1 MLAAAP
7 HRESSVSESG
17 PVLAATIA
25 NAALSGPEKIF
36 NLPDSGSVATA
47 YRDAKPYPH
56 LVIDDFFEEAVLEQI
71 SREIVG
77 EKVNFN
83 KVFTDAF
90 QRNKTISTGDA
101 VPPLINVI
109 ASKFAASG
117 MLRYLEKVT
126 GLKRL
131 IPDPHYNSDYGY
143 YHIVGA
149 GGVLGSHVDHS
160 RHNTLHVPH
169 VLNLVVYLSKD
180 WDENDGGALCLYDET
195 GTHVVKRVACRYN
208 RAIIFACTPTAYHGV
223 DPVQESSSRR
233 RHSLYFAYYTV
244 DAAGTDSA
252 SEQFPGLQEGKTN
265 ADRDVS
271 YGTYF
276 VVPFRDLL
284 KRENWV
290 HLRMRLVYFVHL
302 VTPPILVQLLRRFAK
317 ALR

>member
-1 MLAAAP
+1 MLAAATHTDSTTP
-7 HRESSVSESG
+7 ETAGAV
-17 PVLAATIA
+17 PQTTIA
-25 NAALSGPEKIF
+25 NAALAGPEKIF
-36 NLPDSGSVATA
+36 NLPGADTVAQS
-47 YRDAKPYPH
+47 YRGAEPYPH
-56 LVIDDFFEEAVLEQI
+56 LVIDNFFDDDVLEQI
-71 SREIVG
+71 SKEIVG

-83 KVFTDAF
+83 KVFTDAY

-109 ASKFAASG
+109 ASKFAASA
-117 MLRYLEKVT
+117 MLRYLERVT
-126 GLKRL
+126 GLNRL

-160 RHNTLHVPH
+160 RHNTLHIPH
-169 VLNLVVYLSKD
+169 VLNLVIYLSKD
-180 WDENDGGALCLYDET
+180 WDEKDGGALCLYDET
-195 GTHVVKRVACRYN
+195 GTHVVKRVPCRYN

-223 DPVQESSSRR
+223 DPVVESSSRR

-244 DAAGTDSA
+244 DATGPGAG
-252 SEQFPGLQEGKTN
+252 EQFPHLQKGKTN
-265 ADRDVS
+265 ADQDVS

-284 KRENWV
+284 KPENWV
-290 HLRMRLVYFVHL
+290 HLRMRLVYFIHL
-302 VTPPILVQLLRRFAK
+302 VTPPILVRILRRVAK

>member
-1 MLAAAP
+1 MLAAANP
-7 HRESSVSESG
+7 TESPASG
-17 PVLAATIA
+17 SGSAPAATIA
-25 NAALSGPEKIF
+25 FAALAGPDRVF
-36 NLPDSGSVATA
+36 NLPDPGSVQSA

-56 LVIDDFFEEAVLEQI
+56 LVIDNFFDADVLEQI

-83 KVFTDAF
+83 KVFTDAY

-126 GLKRL
+126 GLGCL

-160 RHNTLHVPH
+160 RHNTLNVPH

-180 WDENDGGALCLYDET
+180 WDEKDGGTLCLYDES
-195 GTHVVKRVACRYN
+195 GRNVVKRVPCLYN

-223 DPVQESSSRR
+223 EPVAESSNRR

-244 DAAGTDSA
+244 ESNGSSAAG
-252 SEQFPGLQEGKTN
+252 EQFPGLQEGKTN

-290 HLRMRLVYFVHL
+290 HLRMRLVYFIHL
-302 VTPPILVQLLRRFAK
+302 VTPPILVRLLRRVAK

>member
-1 MLAAAP
+1 MLAAAA
-7 HRESSVSESG
+7 HTDASSPDTEAV
-17 PVLAATIA
+17 AATTMA
-25 NAALSGPEKIF
+25 GAALASLEKVF
-36 NLPDSGSVATA
+36 NLPEAGSVAQA
-47 YRDAKPYPH
+47 YREALPYPH
-56 LVIDDFFEEAVLEQI
+56 LVIDNFFYETVLEQI
-71 SREIVG
+71 SKEVVG

-83 KVFTDAF
+83 KVFTDAY

-101 VPPLINVI
+101 VPPLINII

-126 GLKRL
+126 GLRCL
-131 IPDPHYNSDYGY
+131 IPDPHYNADYGY

-169 VLNLVVYLSKD
+169 VLNLVVYLSKN
-180 WDENDGGALCLYDET
+180 WNEKEGGALCLYDET
-195 GTHVVKRVACRYN
+195 GTRIVKRVACRYN

-223 DPVQESSSRR
+223 DPIIESASRR

-244 DAAGTDSA
+244 EGAGAGSG
-252 SEQFPGLQEGKTN
+252 EQFPHLQQGKTN
-265 ADRDVS
+265 ADEGVS

-276 VVPFRDLL
+276 VVPLRDLF

-302 VTPPILVQLLRRFAK
+302 VTPPILVRALRRLAK

>member
-1 MLAAAP
+1 MLAAANP
-7 HRESSVSESG
+7 TESTAPERGTV
-17 PVLAATIA
+17 PAATIA
-25 NAALSGPEKIF
+25 FAALASPERVF
-36 NLPDSGSVATA
+36 NLPDPGSVATV
-47 YRDAKPYPH
+47 YREAKPYPH
-56 LVIDDFFEEAVLEQI
+56 LVIDNFFDADMLEQI

-83 KVFTDAF
+83 KVFTDAY

-126 GLKRL
+126 GLSCL

-160 RHNTLHVPH
+160 RHSTLHVPH

-180 WDENDGGALCLYDET
+180 WDEKDGGTLCLYDES
-195 GTHVVKRVACRYN
+195 GRNVVKRVPCLYN
-208 RAIIFACTPTAYHGV
+208 RAILFACTPTAYHGV
-223 DPVQESSSRR
+223 EPVVESSNRR
-233 RHSLYFAYYTV
+233 RHSLYFAYYSVQSTGSA
-244 DAAGTDSA
+244 AAG
-252 SEQFPGLQEGKTN
+252 EQFPGLQQGKTN
-265 ADRDVS
+265 ADQDVS

-284 KRENWV
+284 KPENWV
-290 HLRMRLVYFVHL
+290 HLRMRLVYFTHL
-302 VTPPILVQLLRRFAK
+302 VTPPILVRLLRSIAK

>member
-1 MLAAAP
+1 MDTP
-7 HRESSVSESG
+7 
-17 PVLAATIA
+17 IA
-25 NAALSGPEKIF
+25 DASALPAALIAQVALCSPQKVF
-36 NLPDSGSVATA
+36 NLPNADAATA
-47 YRDAKPYPH
+47 AYRGALPFPH
-56 LVIDDFFEEAVLEQI
+56 LVIDNFFDAEILERI
-71 SREIVG
+71 SQEVIG

-117 MLRYLEKVT
+117 MLRYLEQIT
-126 GLKRL
+126 GLSRL
-131 IPDPHYNSDYGY
+131 IPDPHYNADYGY

-180 WDENDGGALCLYDET
+180 WNEQDGGALCLYDES
-195 GTHVVKRVACRYN
+195 GKQVIKRVQCRYN

-223 DPVQESSSRR
+223 DPIPESANRR

-244 DAAGTDSA
+244 DAAGTGS
-252 SEQFPGLQEGKTN
+252 SELFPNLQQGKSN
-265 ADRDVS
+265 ADPDVS

-276 VVPFRDLL
+276 VVPFTQLF

-302 VTPPILVQLLRRFAK
+302 VTPPILVRAIRWIAK

>member
-1 MLAAAP
+1 MLAAATHP
-7 HRESSVSESG
+7 ESAASDIGAV
-17 PVLAATIA
+17 PAATIA
-25 NAALSGPEKIF
+25 MAALASPEKVF

-47 YRDAKPYPH
+47 YREAKPYPH
-56 LVIDDFFEEAVLEQI
+56 LVIDNFFDEATLEQI

-126 GLKRL
+126 GLTRL

-180 WDENDGGALCLYDET
+180 WDEKDGGSLCLYDET

-223 DPVQESSSRR
+223 DPVVESSSRR

-244 DAAGTDSA
+244 DATGSGAA
-252 SEQFPGLQEGKTN
+252 SEQFPGLQQGKTN
-265 ADRDVS
+265 ADSDVS

-290 HLRMRLVYFVHL
+290 HLRMRLVYLTHL
-302 VTPPILVQLLRRFAK
+302 VTPPILVRLIRRIVK